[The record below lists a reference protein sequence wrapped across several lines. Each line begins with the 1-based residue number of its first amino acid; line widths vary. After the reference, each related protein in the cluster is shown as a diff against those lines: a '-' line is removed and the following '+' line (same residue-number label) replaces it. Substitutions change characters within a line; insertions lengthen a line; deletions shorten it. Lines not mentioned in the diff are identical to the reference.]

1 MFLRVLS
8 ELLLGILLFPSG
20 GQSGSPSFAS
30 YQQKSAMNEQ
40 LVNSEN
46 SIREIPGFFSAANEP
61 LLLFISGL
69 IILLIATVLKFEL
82 ARRPS

>member
-1 MFLRVLS
+1 
-8 ELLLGILLFPSG
+8 
-20 GQSGSPSFAS
+20 
-30 YQQKSAMNEQ
+30 MNEQ

-82 ARRPS
+82 AKRPS